1 MKVVLCMLALLW
13 PMAASGQTVFFDDFE
28 GNTLLPH
35 WLQPPPS
42 HWEHTVSNSM
52 LNVTALFSPGIPHL
66 GSNFSAI
73 AAEFSP
79 QTDFRVDVWMGWEQG
94 TPSHRLA
101 LKVMGPGGNPIIA
114 SFAYRNEPGF
124 GPVPVITAGASGQG
138 ITMLAPPPGM
148 YQFTLTRVAAEFQF
162 YLEGNLI
169 ATFPDTF
176 GIPAGGVQFFFLGPV
191 SEPLGAFSIDRVRV
205 VPTPGLLLIALP
217 LGLACACGRTRR
229 FVTTNQGA

>member
-1 MKVVLCMLALLW
+1 MKVVLWLLALVW

-28 GNTLLPH
+28 GSALLPH
-35 WLQPPPS
+35 WSQPPPS

-66 GSNFSAI
+66 GSNFAGI

-94 TPSHRLA
+94 TQPHRLN
-101 LKVMGPGGNPIIA
+101 LQVLGPGGNPIIA
-114 SFAYRNEPGF
+114 GVGYRNEAWSGEVLFFSGSTQGVSFPAPAPG
-124 GPVPVITAGASGQG
+124 I
-138 ITMLAPPPGM
+138 
-148 YQFTLTRVAAEFQF
+148 YHFTIARSAAEFQF

-176 GIPAGGVQFFFLGPV
+176 GTPAAGVQFFFLGPV
-191 SEPLGAFSIDRVRV
+191 SEPLGAFSIERVRV
-205 VPTPGLLLIALP
+205 VPAPGLMWIPLP
-217 LGLACACGRTRR
+217 LGLACACRRTRR
-229 FVTTNQGA
+229 VVTTNQGA